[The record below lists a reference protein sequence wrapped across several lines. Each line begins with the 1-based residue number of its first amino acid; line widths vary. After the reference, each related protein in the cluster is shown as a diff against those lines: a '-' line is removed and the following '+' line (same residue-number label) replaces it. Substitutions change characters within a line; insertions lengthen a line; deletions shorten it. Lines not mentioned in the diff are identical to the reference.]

1 MAQNGNQTD
10 CIITVKSRKN
20 NNVYHMF
27 KDRIEVVYG
36 SGKTEIPLPVDYVVF
51 YDLYY
56 INSKLYAILVT
67 GGPYDVRF
75 ELDEEKCEL
84 TGKAITTY

>member
-1 MAQNGNQTD
+1 MTENENQTD

-36 SGKTEIPLPVDYVVF
+36 SGMTVIPLPVDYVMF
-51 YDLYY
+51 HDLYY
-56 INSKLYAILVT
+56 INK
-67 GGPYDVRF
+67 R
-75 ELDEEKCEL
+75 K
-84 TGKAITTY
+84 

>member
-1 MAQNGNQTD
+1 MTKNGNQTD
-10 CIITVKSRKN
+10 CIKTVKSRKN
-20 NNVYHMF
+20 NNVYRMF

-36 SGKTEIPLPVDYVVF
+36 SGMTEIPLPVDYVVF

-56 INSKLYAILVT
+56 INNKLYAILVT
-67 GGPYDVRF
+67 GDPYDVRF
-75 ELDEEKCEL
+75 VLDEEKCEL

>member
-1 MAQNGNQTD
+1 MTENGNQTD
-10 CIITVKSRKN
+10 CIKTVKSRKN

-36 SGKTEIPLPVDYVVF
+36 SGMTVIPLPVDYVAF
-51 YDLYY
+51 HDLYY
-56 INSKLYAILVT
+56 INNKFYAIVVT
-67 GGPYDVRF
+67 GDSYDVRF

-84 TGKAITTY
+84 TGKAIITY

>member
-36 SGKTEIPLPVDYVVF
+36 SGMTEIPLPFDYLTF

-56 INSKLYAILVT
+56 INNKFYAIVVT
-67 GGPYDVRF
+67 GDSYDVRF

-84 TGKAITTY
+84 KGKAIITY

>member
-1 MAQNGNQTD
+1 MTEKSNQTD

-36 SGKTEIPLPVDYVVF
+36 SGMTEIPLPFDYLAF

-56 INSKLYAILVT
+56 INNKFYAIVVT
-67 GGPYDVRF
+67 GDSYDVRF

>member
-1 MAQNGNQTD
+1 MTENENQTD

-36 SGKTEIPLPVDYVVF
+36 SGKTEIPLPVDYVMF
-51 YDLYY
+51 HDLYY
-56 INSKLYAILVT
+56 INNKFYAIVVT
-67 GGPYDVRF
+67 GDSYDVRF

>member
-1 MAQNGNQTD
+1 MTVKSNQTD

-36 SGKTEIPLPVDYVVF
+36 SGKTEIPLPVDYLVF

-56 INSKLYAILVT
+56 INNKLYAIVVT
-67 GGPYDVRF
+67 GEPYDARF
-75 ELDEEKCEL
+75 EIDEEKCEL

>member
-1 MAQNGNQTD
+1 MTENGNQTD
-10 CIITVKSRKN
+10 CIIIVKSRKN

-36 SGKTEIPLPVDYVVF
+36 SGKTEIPLPVDYLVF

-56 INSKLYAILVT
+56 INNKLYAIVVT
-67 GGPYDVRF
+67 GEPYDARF
-75 ELDEEKCEL
+75 EIDEEKCEL

>member
-1 MAQNGNQTD
+1 MTENGNQTD
-10 CIITVKSRKN
+10 CIKTVKSGKN

-36 SGKTEIPLPVDYVVF
+36 SGMTEIPLPFDYLAF

-56 INSKLYAILVT
+56 INNKLYAIVVT

-75 ELDEEKCEL
+75 ELDEEKCAL
-84 TGKAITTY
+84 TEEAITTY

>member
-1 MAQNGNQTD
+1 MTENGNQTD
-10 CIITVKSRKN
+10 CIKTVKSGKN

-36 SGKTEIPLPVDYVVF
+36 SGMTEIPLPVDYVVF

-56 INSKLYAILVT
+56 KSKENI
-67 GGPYDVRF
+67 
-75 ELDEEKCEL
+75 
-84 TGKAITTY
+84 IQ

>member
-1 MAQNGNQTD
+1 MTEKSNQTD

-36 SGKTEIPLPVDYVVF
+36 AGKTEIPLPVDYLVF

-56 INSKLYAILVT
+56 INNKLYAIVVT
-67 GGPYDVRF
+67 GEPYDARF
-75 ELDEEKCEL
+75 EIDEEKCEL

>member
-1 MAQNGNQTD
+1 MTENGNQTD
-10 CIITVKSRKN
+10 CIIIVKSRKN
-20 NNVYHMF
+20 NIYHMF

-36 SGKTEIPLPVDYVVF
+36 SGMTEIPLPVDYVVF

-56 INSKLYAILVT
+56 INNKLYAILAT
-67 GGPYDVRF
+67 GDPYDVRF

-84 TGKAITTY
+84 TGKAIITY

>member
-1 MAQNGNQTD
+1 MTEKSNQTD

-36 SGKTEIPLPVDYVVF
+36 SGKTEIPLPVDYLVF

-56 INSKLYAILVT
+56 INNKLYAIVVT
-67 GGPYDVRF
+67 GEPYDARF
-75 ELDEEKCEL
+75 EIDEEKCEL

>member
-1 MAQNGNQTD
+1 MTENGNQTD
-10 CIITVKSRKN
+10 CIIIVKSGKN

-36 SGKTEIPLPVDYVVF
+36 SGMTVIPLPVDYVAF
-51 YDLYY
+51 HDLYY
-56 INSKLYAILVT
+56 INNKLYAILVT

-84 TGKAITTY
+84 KGEAITTY

>member
-1 MAQNGNQTD
+1 MTENGNQTD
-10 CIITVKSRKN
+10 CIIIVKSRKN

-36 SGKTEIPLPVDYVVF
+36 SGMTEIPLPVDYVMF
-51 YDLYY
+51 HDLYY
-56 INSKLYAILVT
+56 INNKFYAILAT
-67 GGPYDVRF
+67 SGPYDVRF

-84 TGKAITTY
+84 KGKAIITY

>member
-1 MAQNGNQTD
+1 MTEKSNQTD

-27 KDRIEVVYG
+27 KDRIEVVYE
-36 SGKTEIPLPVDYVVF
+36 SGKTEIPLPVDYLVF

-56 INSKLYAILVT
+56 INNKLYAIVVT
-67 GGPYDVRF
+67 GEPYDARF
-75 ELDEEKCEL
+75 EIDEEKCEL

>member
-36 SGKTEIPLPVDYVVF
+36 AGKTEIPLPVDYVVF

-56 INSKLYAILVT
+56 INNKLYAILVT
-67 GGPYDVRF
+67 GGHYDVRF
-75 ELDEEKCEL
+75 EIDEEKCEL

>member
-56 INSKLYAILVT
+56 INNKLYAILVT
-67 GGPYDVRF
+67 GGYYDVRF

>member
-1 MAQNGNQTD
+1 MTENGNQTD
-10 CIITVKSRKN
+10 CIKTVKSGKN

-27 KDRIEVVYG
+27 KDRIEVAYG
-36 SGKTEIPLPVDYVVF
+36 SGMTEIPLPLDYLTF

-56 INSKLYAILVT
+56 INNKLYVILVT

>member
-1 MAQNGNQTD
+1 MTEKSNQTD

-36 SGKTEIPLPVDYVVF
+36 SGMTVIPLPVDYLVF

-56 INSKLYAILVT
+56 INNKLYAIVVT
-67 GGPYDVRF
+67 GEPYDARF
-75 ELDEEKCEL
+75 EIDEEKCEL